1 MANTDTKAK
10 EDTATD
16 VAAVCLGVKVPVSP
30 LLHERRIERINAAQ
44 YEGQEIAGALHVVRE
59 GDTVLELGAGIGV
72 VGAVVAHNAKP
83 AKVAS
88 FEANPALIP
97 HIEALYAMNDLGDRI
112 SVSNTV
118 LISQDDRPDEMTFYV
133 ANSYLGSSL
142 TDRDNR
148 QTRPVQVKTAGF
160 NETVA
165 ALKPDVLIMDI
176 EGGEL
181 DVLKDADL
189 SSIRAVVLEFHPGA
203 YGIEG
208 MRTCKDILK
217 KAGFERI
224 ESHSTRTVW
233 ACERKA

>member
-1 MANTDTKAK
+1 M
-10 EDTATD
+10 
-16 VAAVCLGVKVPVSP
+16 
-30 LLHERRIERINAAQ
+30 
-44 YEGQEIAGALHVVRE
+44 
-59 GDTVLELGAGIGV
+59 
-72 VGAVVAHNAKP
+72 
-83 AKVAS
+83 
-88 FEANPALIP
+88 
-97 HIEALYAMNDLGDRI
+97 
-112 SVSNTV
+112 
-118 LISQDDRPDEMTFYV
+118 
-133 ANSYLGSSL
+133 
-142 TDRDNR
+142 
-148 QTRPVQVKTAGF
+148 QVKTAGF